1 MLHEEVCKFANVLKA
16 NGVPEGRPRLP
27 VHAMVPELGIA
38 ALACSRIGAIHGIVF
53 GGFSADALRDRIV
66 NSGAK
71 VLVVCDG
78 TFRGN
83 KAVPRRPRRRSAA
96 LLPLH

>member
-1 MLHEEVCKFANVLKA
+1 MLCLYM
-16 NGVPEGRPRLP
+16 P
-27 VHAMVPELGIA
+27 MVPELGIA
-38 ALACSRIGAIHGIVF
+38 MLACSRIGAIHGIVF

-66 NSGAK
+66 NCEAK

-83 KAVPRRPRRRSAA
+83 KAVPQKAIADEALTIMPVRQDSYRCQESRR
-96 LLPLH
+96 